1 MSGPDLIVCLAYL
14 LLIVWVGQRAM
25 RRTSATVTA
34 SETATEYHLAG
45 RSASGI
51 TIGLSVMVTAFSASN
66 FVLFPSEVAGHG
78 LYVTAS
84 LPVFVIVAWPVMSR
98 AMPFLYKQGDATA
111 YGWLERRH
119 GPVVRRL
126 ASALFLIWRLL
137 WMGLTLLAAARFLA
151 LVTGWPVTPLIIVT
165 ALVATVYTSLGGLR
179 AVLWTDVAQFV
190 VLIAAIVV
198 AMVLTAS
205 RAGGFS
211 QMWTTVKEAGGLVPF
226 APRDPQFLSFDPR
239 IRITLSSGLIGTFVA
254 FLSRYV
260 ADQSIVQ
267 RYLAARSLR
276 EARRGFVWNV
286 VGALLSTGM
295 LLVLG
300 LAVRANAAGDV
311 ALAVRPAAAQLAA
324 MMAALPAGALGLV
337 TAGLLAA
344 TMSSLD
350 SGLHSCATSWQTDW
364 VSDRAEPAQPG
375 PVSLRRSQ
383 WIVFFMGLAA
393 AALALAAQGLG
404 DLFLLANRVVNGM
417 GSPLLALMLAAMLK
431 RGITQRGLVVGTLAG
446 TVVSAILT
454 AVVQPLAMHHYAT
467 LNFGATFLLIVI
479 CSLLFPLSGRGPG

>member
-1 MSGPDLIVCLAYL
+1 MSGPDILVCLAYL

-25 RRTSATVTA
+25 RRTNAAATA
-34 SETATEYHLAG
+34 AETAHEYHLAG
-45 RSASGI
+45 RSAGGL
-51 TIGLSVMVTAFSASN
+51 TVGLSVMVTAFSASN
-66 FVLFPSEVAGHG
+66 FVLFPSEVAGYG

-84 LPVFVIVAWPVMSR
+84 MPVFVIVAWPVMAR

-119 GPVVRRL
+119 GAAVRRL
-126 ASALFLIWRLL
+126 ASALFLVWRLL

-151 LVTGWPVTPLIIVT
+151 LITGWPVAPLIIAT
-165 ALVATVYTSLGGLR
+165 ALVATIYTSLGGLR

-198 AMVLTAS
+198 AMLVTAG
-205 RAGGFS
+205 RAGGFAR
-211 QMWTTVKEAGGLVPF
+211 MWTTVREAGGLVPF
-226 APRDPQFLSFDPR
+226 SPWDRQFLSFDPR
-239 IRITLSSGLIGTFVA
+239 IRITLSSALIGTFVA
-254 FLSRYV
+254 FLARYV

-267 RYLAARSLR
+267 RYLAAKSLAA
-276 EARRGFVWNV
+276 ARRGFVWNIC
-286 VGALLSTGM
+286 GALLSTGM

-300 LAVRANAAGDV
+300 LAVRANAVGDA
-311 ALAVRPAAAQLAA
+311 ALAARPAAAQLAA

-364 VSDRAEPAQPG
+364 GTAEAQTG
-375 PVSLRRSQ
+375 AASLRRSQ
-383 WIVFFMGLAA
+383 WVVFFMGLASA
-393 AALALAAQGLG
+393 VLALASQGLG

-431 RGITQRGLVVGTLAG
+431 RGVTGRGIFLGSLVGTI
-446 TVVSAILT
+446 VSAIQT
-454 AVVQPLAMHHYAT
+454 AVVEPLAMHHYAT
-467 LNFGATFLLIVI
+467 LNFGTTFLLIVI
-479 CSLLFPLSGRGPG
+479 FSRFDRQKA